1 MNKRIKIA
9 ALLTALTLSVTA
21 FAACGKKDNGGGSS
35 TASGNWERADFGD
48 VFNASYSYVD
58 NTSGITAT
66 KLSDYTDYDFVN
78 YFTSGALNRNVV
90 ALFSKF
96 DSDGF
101 GDYKV
106 YNTML
111 SRQILSVTSSKEISY
126 NISSIVSTNGN
137 VYAIKC
143 NSSNITTGESFD
155 TIYSLDGKKLAD
167 DADIGMDDDYSI
179 ENRGLF
185 YIDDGSGNVY
195 YDINLRT
202 GETSLHSEEKVDKGF
217 VDFEI
222 DYDYEG
228 EKYDY
233 VIDDASIFVYG
244 KGGGK
249 LLNKC
254 VYEGIEDADVFL
266 LGNETFLVQASRATD
281 GEYDYLKAV
290 SGNIVKYK
298 LISYIF
304 NPQTGKKADVKLNF
318 VVEKVANVLTDKLF
332 SVTYKNSVENVA
344 SVNRISDDK
353 QLIRKSRHIVLGN
366 DASVKGVLDRY
377 VPNQK
382 SLPELLSDNLFK
394 ISAGDDYYLD
404 GTGKVIGK
412 EIHGVTNL
420 NGPFVKTDYAVY
432 NLKTIEAVYD
442 LTQKDYTFNFSGNY
456 YAGDSVVFKKTN
468 KKTNEA
474 EYVMLCPNESAPKTL
489 ATIAGGAYNN
499 AGTLSGNSKVFYI
512 ENHLSGGNVSFT
524 YFNDDGKKLFEINS
538 PSGGVSD
545 YYQVGDYNDFVGI
558 ARTFETDG
566 DGNTFYAYY
575 LFK

>member
-1 MNKRIKIA
+1 MNKRIKLA

-48 VFNASYSYVD
+48 VFNTSYSYVD

-66 KLSDYTDYDFVN
+66 RLNDYTDYDFDN
-78 YFTSGALNRNVV
+78 YFTGSAANQNVV
-90 ALFSKF
+90 ALFSKI

-106 YNTML
+106 YNAML
-111 SRQILSVTSSKEISY
+111 SKQILSVTSSKDFTY
-126 NISSIVSTNGN
+126 NLNAIYFNGY

-143 NSSNITTGESFD
+143 NSYNLTTGESFD
-155 TIYSLDGKKLAD
+155 TIYSLDGKKLAT
-167 DADIGMDDDYSI
+167 DAHISMADVDST
-179 ENRGLF
+179 ESRGLF
-185 YIDDGSGNVY
+185 YIDDGNGSVY
-195 YDINLRT
+195 YDVNLRT

-249 LLNKC
+249 LLSKC

-266 LGNETFLVQASRATD
+266 LDNETFLVQASRATD

-290 SGNIVKYK
+290 SGSTVKYK
-298 LISYIF
+298 LISYTF
-304 NPQTGKKADVKLNF
+304 NPQTGKKTDVNLNF
-318 VVEKVANVLTDKLF
+318 VVKSVANVLTDKLF
-332 SVTYKNSVENVA
+332 NVTYKNSVENVA
-344 SVNRISDDK
+344 SVSRISDDK
-353 QLIRKSRHIVLGN
+353 QLIGKPRYIVLGN
-366 DASVKGVLDRY
+366 DASVNGVLDRY

-394 ISAGDDYYLD
+394 ISAGGDYYLD
-404 GTGKVIGK
+404 GTGKVIGR
-412 EIHGVTNL
+412 EIHNATNL

-442 LTQKDYTFNFSGNY
+442 LTQKDYTFSFPANY
-456 YAGDSVVFKKTN
+456 FAGDSVVLKKTN

-499 AGTLSGNSKVFYI
+499 AGTLSGNSKVLYI
-512 ENHLSGGNVSFT
+512 ENHLSAGNVSFT

-538 PSGGVSD
+538 PTGGVSD
-545 YYQVGDYNDFVGI
+545 YYQVGEYRDFVGI
-558 ARTFETDG
+558 ARTFEKDG